1 MDETLIHTKRDEDDV
16 DDVEFLVQLYG
27 EDFVNVKPDVWV
39 EMVPPDTDDL
49 VIKSGFFIRPYV
61 DELLRAS
68 NLDYEVAVFTA
79 GFDWY
84 ANPILDYLDPDGT
97 LI

>member
-27 EDFVNVKPDVWV
+27 EGFVNVEPDVWV
-39 EMVPPDTDDL
+39 EMTPPDTDDL

-61 DELLRAS
+61 YDLLRAA

-79 GFDWY
+79 GYDWY
-84 ANPILDYLDPDGT
+84 ANPILDYLDPDGK

>member
-27 EDFVNVKPDVWV
+27 EGFVNVEPDVWV
-39 EMVPPDTDDL
+39 EMIPPDSDDL

-61 DELLRAS
+61 YDLLRAS
-68 NLDYEVAVFTA
+68 NVDYEVAVFTA
-79 GFDWY
+79 GYDWY